1 MRRLALRSLSLVLT
15 FTALVMLAPLS
26 EVAALSPHQST
37 AAQLDNNGVFNQID
51 SLLNNFTKRF
61 DLNSLIPQQT
71 TTPSVNITSVKTVNT
86 GQSTTTPVSY
96 THLRAHETPE
106 HLVCRLLLEKKKN
119 KTN

>member
-26 EVAALSPHQST
+26 EAAALSPHQST

-71 TTPSVNITSVKTVNT
+71 TTPSVNITSVKP
-86 GQSTTTPVSY
+86 GQSY
-96 THLRAHETPE
+96 THLTLP
-106 HLVCRLLLEKKKN
+106 
-119 KTN
+119 TNREV